1 MGFGEAIR
9 TCFSKYVTFNG
20 RASRSENWFMLFA
33 VLVGLAGGLIFADT
47 HTPIVSHIV
56 TLVMFLPSTAVF
68 VRRMHDIDRTGW
80 WALRSVPTLG
90 FIPPVLMSTM
100 IPIGLF
106 WFAWWLVWL
115 VIMIVVLVWTCTRGT
130 VGPNRYERNPLA
142 GAIGTTTSARI
153 AGGVST

>member
-20 RASRSENWFMLFA
+20 RASRSENWFMLSA
-33 VLVGLAGGLIFADT
+33 VLVGSAGGLIHADT
-47 HTPIVSHIV
+47 RTPIVSHIV

-68 VRRMHDIDRTGW
+68 VRRMHDIDCTGW
-80 WALRSVPTLG
+80 WALRSVPALG
-90 FIPPVLMSTM
+90 FIPPVLMSMM
-100 IPIGLF
+100 IPITSF

-115 VIMIVVLVWTCTRGT
+115 VIMILVLVWTCTRGT
-130 VGPNRYERNPLA
+130 VGPNRYGRNPLA
-142 GAIGTTTSARI
+142 GAIGAATSARI